1 MAEPGP
7 LSGLPGVQ
15 IPLLSIPQSHSCSLW
30 QQRGV
35 GVERPS
41 GGRGGILGLG
51 PPPEALTVKELE
63 HKESCPTGF
72 FCLFGWLHCAVG
84 GVLVPQPRMEPSPGN
99 GNTESLPLDRQVIP
113 CPTAVHYK

>member
-72 FCLFGWLHCAVG
+72 FLFVRLAALCGWWCFSSPTKDG
-84 GVLVPQPRMEPSPGN
+84 TQPW
-99 GNTESLPLDRQVIP
+99 QWK
-113 CPTAVHYK
+113 H